1 MHGHISS
8 AKMFS
13 SLPLLRMTQNHPN
26 CVARVLFPLISNVS
40 LQNSIV
46 EATAVEE
53 ADDAEIFV
61 AAPCD
66 WAADDDDDD
75 ADTVDDPLS
84 KSSAFRLDI
93 EMSSIVSIPV
103 AAASD
108 KSAPKITE
116 ELLWSFVVG
125 VANPSALVVGASYCC
140 LEPLPVLLLERS
152 SRRRLSRRLE

>member
-1 MHGHISS
+1 
-8 AKMFS
+8 
-13 SLPLLRMTQNHPN
+13 MTQNHPN

-40 LQNSIV
+40 LQDSIV

-53 ADDAEIFV
+53 ADDAKIFV
-61 AAPCD
+61 VAPCD
-66 WAADDDDDD
+66 WAAENDD
-75 ADTVDDPLS
+75 ADAVNDPLS
-84 KSSAFRLDI
+84 KSRAFRLVI

-152 SRRRLSRRLE
+152 SCRRLSRRLE